1 MKDINPVIPQEEQE
15 ELFNSLNS
23 RHKNLI
29 TTIMSIAMGENIFGE
44 TKDKYCAPDNSV
56 EVCQE
61 EFDLV
66 SKVDSNWAK
75 TFAEKNPDKDFKYL
89 GVLKV
94 KSGNYH
100 VFQNGKRMV
109 SINPVAKLH
118 GLKLRYYLVVKFVCE
133 SLRNKIA
140 YRNND
145 EKAN

>member
-15 ELFNSLNS
+15 GLLNSLSS

-29 TTIMSIAMGENIFGE
+29 TTIMSIAMSENIFGE

-66 SKVDSNWAK
+66 SKVDSNWVKAFVK
-75 TFAEKNPDKDFKYL
+75 KNPDKDFKYL

-118 GLKLRYYLVVKFVCE
+118 GLRLRYYLVVKFVRE

-140 YRNND
+140 YSNNSLV
-145 EKAN
+145 E